1 MTFGAEMPAEGL
13 AKVAASGA
21 RMSLRNHERG
31 DRPQKG
37 PRSTGPLAQVMTGG
51 DQYLEMIGPPQ
62 LNFTFTPARTMSS
75 VSLTS
80 RAAILAGPSTTGAVK
95 YCLVPKSACRY
106 STFRVTAPHDSTNAA
121 HSPPTPAVQPV
132 RVWADVTVPK
142 TGLETVT
149 SVPAKAAPAV
159 PKTMNRSIHFSR
171 VELVKAGSKG
181 RMSGALPFLLVQ

>member
-1 MTFGAEMPAEGL
+1 MTFGAETPAKSL

-80 RAAILAGPSTTGAVK
+80 RVTTVAFPPARRRAGLK

-106 STFRVTAPHDSTNAA
+106 ST
-121 HSPPTPAVQPV
+121 
-132 RVWADVTVPK
+132 
-142 TGLETVT
+142 
-149 SVPAKAAPAV
+149 
-159 PKTMNRSIHFSR
+159 
-171 VELVKAGSKG
+171 
-181 RMSGALPFLLVQ
+181 